1 MSATST
7 TISSTNTVT
16 RWHEFQ
22 TVRRNITR
30 STAAYSLVGF
40 FLQIKDR
47 HYGNTWSKAIR
58 ASHYSHRF
66 WHHVWSSPGG
76 NLGDPRPSFMKFVN
90 FSTFL
95 KVAFPIHFQ
104 ISIFPSGFDVSR
116 GPSLCLLSGWCPTP
130 DSPAYGRRPSCS
142 CSPVSCTW
150 TTAKPPTSKPQSTL
164 SARCYSTS
172 LPEPKR
178 QEIIWFEG
186 LICFTCKLIEHIGF
200 FLM

>member
-76 NLGDPRPSFMKFVN
+76 NLGDPRPSFMKFFY
-90 FSTFL
+90 FSPFL

-104 ISIFPSGFDVSR
+104 ISISHQDSSRTCIARSIFVSLVWLILDTR
-116 GPSLCLLSGWCPTP
+116 QPRL
-130 DSPAYGRRPSCS
+130 REE
-142 CSPVSCTW
+142 
-150 TTAKPPTSKPQSTL
+150 TL
-164 SARCYSTS
+164 M
-172 LPEPKR
+172 
-178 QEIIWFEG
+178 
-186 LICFTCKLIEHIGF
+186 
-200 FLM
+200 FL